1 MRTVEEAPRND
12 RGGFGD
18 QSWVMIHHLH
28 SPTPLCWRAALGLLL
43 VAGATL
49 VQAQITYPG
58 TPSNSPA
65 AAKPDNGYS
74 SLTKAESRF
83 VVRAERANT
92 EQLAIARV
100 AVTRATSPEVR
111 AFAQEIVS
119 SHESIGN
126 DLVRLAT
133 SKTVSLEPLAA
144 DEVTRKWNDKKV
156 ANFDQDFVGTMIS
169 AHRNTVEIYEEA
181 QRDSK
186 DGDITNFARE
196 QITGLKDHLY
206 KAEQLKKAVD

>member
-1 MRTVEEAPRND
+1 MPPVEKAPRNAQGEG
-12 RGGFGD
+12 RD
-18 QSWVMIHHLH
+18 QSCAMKHLH
-28 SPTPLCWRAALGLLL
+28 SPTLFFRRIALGGFL
-43 VAGATL
+43 VASAAL

-74 SLTKAESRF
+74 SLTRAESRF
-83 VVRAERANT
+83 IVRAERANT
-92 EQLAIARV
+92 EELAIARV
-100 AVTRATSPEVR
+100 AVTRASSADVR

-126 DLVRLAT
+126 DLTRLAT

-144 DEVTRKWNDKKV
+144 DEVTRRWNDKKV
-156 ANFDQDFVGTMIS
+156 ADFDQDFVRTMIS

-186 DGDITNFARE
+186 DGDITNFTRE
-196 QITGLKDHLY
+196 QISGLKDHLY
-206 KAEQLKKAVD
+206 KAEQLKKAVN